1 MRRRR
6 ERSGSCGEE
15 PGRLCRGHG
24 VTADDLRECA
34 GPTLFVLSG
43 IDPAFNQ
50 ADIRVRLIA
59 FLAELAFLN
68 QWARKGYVMRRP
80 ATLIGPGFPRGLAV
94 GSPVLEGSVGFPP
107 RPRGA
112 RISWHSS
119 RARHGLGHERVR
131 PASHHSV
138 GPWMR
143 PDSPAGQTLSEDD
156 LVRLQHLVP
165 VVEEPQ
171 ASVGA
176 PERADLRAIGNAN
189 TTQCH
194 RAESAF

>member
-1 MRRRR
+1 
-6 ERSGSCGEE
+6 
-15 PGRLCRGHG
+15 
-24 VTADDLRECA
+24 
-34 GPTLFVLSG
+34 
-43 IDPAFNQ
+43 
-50 ADIRVRLIA
+50 
-59 FLAELAFLN
+59 
-68 QWARKGYVMRRP
+68 
-80 ATLIGPGFPRGLAV
+80 
-94 GSPVLEGSVGFPP
+94 
-107 RPRGA
+107 
-112 RISWHSS
+112 
-119 RARHGLGHERVR
+119 
-131 PASHHSV
+131 
-138 GPWMR
+138 MR